1 MTTIKEIKTIKIE
14 LADDG
19 TFRVIYNGIED
30 DLELN
35 IPFENYRQAART
47 LTRIAI
53 EMWARMDATMNKN
66 DGNNE
71 RTSTSNTRRN

>member
-1 MTTIKEIKTIKIE
+1 MTTINEIKTIKIE

-30 DLELN
+30 DLEFK

-47 LTRIAI
+47 LTRIAM

-66 DGNNE
+66 DDNNE
-71 RTSTSNTRRN
+71 